1 MSKIKKRLDQLVH
14 EQQPHYSKTQIQS
27 WIMQGKV
34 KVEGQIITKPGTMLD
49 EAVALAYDIQEPKFA
64 SRAGFKLEKA
74 LDHFGIDV
82 TGFVV
87 MDAGLSTGGFT
98 DCLLQRGAA
107 KVYGVDVGYGQ
118 VAEKIRKDPRVV
130 LMERTN
136 LREVRDLG
144 QLVDLVTLDLSFIS
158 VLKVMEAVCAVLK
171 PQGKLLVLIKPQ
183 FEARKEDVGRGGIIK
198 DERVHKQVIERV
210 TLGLKEDGFECMGVI
225 ESPIEGATGNKEFL
239 GYFILRRQEDQ
250 SLCKTWDEGQGE
262 YPPKFAEPEGPDKR
276 RLDEALANCARNDLK
291 AVARFIKE

>member
-1 MSKIKKRLDQLVH
+1 MSKIKKRLDQLVQEH
-14 EQQPHYSKTQIQS
+14 QPQYSKTQIQS

-34 KVEGQIITKPGTMLD
+34 KVDGHIITKPGSMID
-49 EAVALAYDIQEPKFA
+49 ETAQLSYDIQEPKFV

-82 TGFVV
+82 TGLVV
-87 MDAGLSTGGFT
+87 MDAGISTGGFT

-107 KVYGVDVGYGQ
+107 KIYGIDVGYGQ
-118 VAEKIRKDPRVV
+118 VAEKIRKDPRVQ

-144 QLVDLVTLDLSFIS
+144 QWVDLATLDLSFIS
-158 VLKVMEAVCAVLK
+158 VLKVMDAVNAVLK
-171 PQGKLLVLIKPQ
+171 PHGKLLVLIKPQ

-198 DERVHKQVIERV
+198 DDKVHQQVIERV
-210 TLGLKEDGFECMGVI
+210 RTGIEHYGFTCQGII

-239 GYFILRRQEDQ
+239 GYFI
-250 SLCKTWDEGQGE
+250 KNEG
-262 YPPKFAEPEGPDKR
+262 
-276 RLDEALANCARNDLK
+276 
-291 AVARFIKE
+291 